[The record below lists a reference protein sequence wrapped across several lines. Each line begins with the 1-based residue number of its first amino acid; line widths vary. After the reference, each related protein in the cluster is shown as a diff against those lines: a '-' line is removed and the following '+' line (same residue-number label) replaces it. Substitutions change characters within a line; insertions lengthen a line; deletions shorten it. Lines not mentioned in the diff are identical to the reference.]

1 MCVVCAPFVLYHLG
15 SKPKAHSHCISEQY
29 VHSAGEEGAGKKA
42 GKGAVGPHE
51 KLLIWQVSCCFT
63 LLYVQ
68 ESRFVISLITV
79 ITGAM
84 SPPV

>member
-1 MCVVCAPFVLYHLG
+1 MSVVCVLFALHHLG
-15 SKPKAHSHCISEQY
+15 RKPKAHTHCISEQY
-29 VHSAGEEGAGKKA
+29 VHSAGEEGMGRKA
-42 GKGAVGPHE
+42 GKGAVGPQE

>member
-1 MCVVCAPFVLYHLG
+1 M
-15 SKPKAHSHCISEQY
+15 
-29 VHSAGEEGAGKKA
+29 GKKA

-51 KLLIWQVSCCFT
+51 KLLIWQVSCCLT
-63 LLYVQ
+63 PLYVQ
-68 ESRFVISLITV
+68 ENRFVISLITV

>member
-1 MCVVCAPFVLYHLG
+1 M
-15 SKPKAHSHCISEQY
+15 
-29 VHSAGEEGAGKKA
+29 GKKA
-42 GKGAVGPHE
+42 GKGAVGPQE

-63 LLYVQ
+63 LLCVQ

-79 ITGAM
+79 IIGAM